1 MAVLKYF
8 LAVLFVGVAIA
19 EPQWYNSRDGRR
31 YLIDAEQKYNWLS
44 AQQACSR
51 RNLQLVEI
59 KSAAKNEALVE
70 TLSSIFK
77 RPINLWLGAND
88 EFNPTQDPRRPF
100 YWSSSGKRM
109 DFTNWS
115 EGSPANTNS
124 NEHCVH
130 ICAKSQNYEWSDL
143 ACTEQIGLIC
153 EEQPQYNTHRQS
165 LQEKGQK
172 VVDITRKLFGSQ
184 QHEQKKSM
192 EKLTRLIGQVVKK
205 NNEIERYLEK
215 IESNMAQ
222 SNDRTVELRNKEL
235 RSYVEAALKTVR
247 ELDQEMQDVAQQMYT
262 KFSKDF
268 NDVQKTIE
276 YIMGNKN
283 EQQDAAW
290 K

>member
-1 MAVLKYF
+1 MTALKY
-8 LAVLFVGVAIA
+8 LLTLLFVGVVIA

-70 TLSSIFK
+70 VLSSTFK

-88 EFNPTQDPRRPF
+88 EFNTNQDPKRPF

-115 EGSPANTNS
+115 EGSPANAGS

-130 ICAKSQNYEWSDL
+130 ICAKTQNYEWSDL
-143 ACTEQIGLIC
+143 PCTEQIGLIC
-153 EEQPQYNTHRQS
+153 EEQPSYNTHRAS

-172 VVDITRKLFGSQ
+172 VLDITKKLFGSQ

-192 EKLTRLIGQVVKK
+192 EKFMHLISQVVKK
-205 NNEIERYLEK
+205 NNEISRYLEK
-215 IESNMAQ
+215 IESNMSH
-222 SNDRTVELRNKEL
+222 SNDHSVQLRNKEL
-235 RSYVEAALKTVR
+235 RSYVEAALKTVQ
-247 ELDQEMQDVAQQMYT
+247 ELDQEMQDAAHQMYT

-283 EQQDAAW
+283 EQ
-290 K
+290 